1 MKRSLKQK
9 EGMRARTKKQP
20 GGLRA
25 AWRTLGM
32 LMATLMLS
40 SVMMLPASAA
50 PTANAKVPVRWN
62 STAGAT
68 ALSDDA
74 YLIDGVT
81 YVPFRAFA
89 VLADNCEVR
98 WDPSTRTATAQTSAG
113 AIIRAKVGESYLVFG
128 ERCFYTVAP
137 IRIVGDRLYV
147 PIRPMS
153 KCFGIEVEWDA
164 STRSVSLT
172 RTGKVVRSDAGVY
185 DADALYWLARIICA
199 EAKGEPFAG
208 QVAVGNVVLNRVA
221 SRQYP
226 NTIYDVIFDRNSGVQ
241 FTPTANGTIYQVPS
255 QSAIWAAKVCLE
267 GYTLSEDIL
276 YFFNPAIATSQW
288 IASNCT
294 YAFRIGGHVF
304 YK

>member
-25 AWRTLGM
+25 AWRTLGV

-50 PTANAKVPVRWN
+50 PTANTKVPVRWN

-153 KCFGIEVEWDA
+153 KCFGIEVKWDA

-226 NTIYDVIFDRNSGVQ
+226 NTIYDVIFDRNYGVQ

-276 YFFNPAIATSQW
+276 YFFNPAIKMLTKKGLV
-288 IASNCT
+288 
-294 YAFRIGGHVF
+294 RIIE
-304 YK
+304 